1 MLHLAHLSQK
11 KESLDHDLE
20 VKVLGIIPAYILVY
34 TFILNLI
41 ATLFFIIFHYFSK
54 KNIFFQF
61 DVKEFDY
68 YVGIQCLNL
77 HYPHGYSSY
86 LHFIQLFL
94 IWHHF
99 Y

>member
-41 ATLFFIIFHYFSK
+41 ATLFLLFQQKEHF
-54 KNIFFQF
+54 FFQF